1 MTFNQFNTLVSDF
14 MLGEWGTESGLS
26 ANTAF
31 LKDDVLT
38 MEFEVPGLS
47 NKDIEV
53 TVEDRTLQVK
63 AEKES
68 RSFHKR
74 YKIHDAFDINQTSA
88 IAKDGIL
95 SVTIPKY
102 EDRKA
107 KKIDVK
113 VK

>member
-53 TVEDRTLQVK
+53 LVEDRLLEIK
-63 AEKES
+63 AEKEH
-68 RSFHKR
+68 RKFHKR
-74 YKIHDAFDINQTSA
+74 YKIHDAFDINETSA
-88 IAKDGIL
+88 IAKDGLLTIA
-95 SVTIPKY
+95 IPKY
-102 EDRKA
+102 EDRRA
-107 KKIDVK
+107 KSITVK

>member
-1 MTFNQFNTLVSDF
+1 MTFNRLETLISDF
-14 MLGEWGTESGLS
+14 MLGEWGNEAGLS
-26 ANTAF
+26 SNAAY
-31 LKDDVLT
+31 LKDDTLT

-53 TVEDRTLQVK
+53 LVEDRMLEIK

-68 RSFHKR
+68 RKLHKR
-74 YKIHDAFDINQTSA
+74 FKIHDAFDINETTA
-88 IAKDGIL
+88 IAKDGLLTI
-95 SVTIPKY
+95 SIPKY

-107 KKIDVK
+107 KSIQVK

>member
-53 TVEDRTLQVK
+53 LVEDRMLEIK
-63 AEKES
+63 AEKEH
-68 RSFHKR
+68 RKFHKR
-74 YKIHDAFDINQTSA
+74 YKIHDAFDINETSA
-88 IAKDGIL
+88 IAKDGLLTIA
-95 SVTIPKY
+95 IPKY
-102 EDRKA
+102 EDRRA
-107 KKIDVK
+107 KSITVK